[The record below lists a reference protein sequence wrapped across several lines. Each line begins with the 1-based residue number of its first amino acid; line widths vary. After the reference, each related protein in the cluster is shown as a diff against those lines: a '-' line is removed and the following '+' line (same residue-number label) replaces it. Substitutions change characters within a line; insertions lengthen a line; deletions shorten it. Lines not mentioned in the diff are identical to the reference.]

1 MSEEVLGIFEI
12 EKIRMIKSNIS
23 YRLLLT
29 SNRLVAA
36 KFGSMKESLLA
47 IAGGAVGGAVGG
59 ALVGLV
65 EALRQGKKIPGIPGL
80 AEVDEKLMLDPKTV
94 LAADNNNFELPYSDI
109 TKVEM
114 KKGGFSSAHGARAGK
129 MVISTHEKK
138 QEFEIPYGQKFEDC
152 VNVVRSVMPDR
163 LQE

>member
-1 MSEEVLGIFEI
+1 MSEEVLGILEI
-12 EKIRMIKSNIS
+12 EKIRMLKSNIS

-36 KFGSMKESLLA
+36 KFGSIKESLLA
-47 IAGGAVGGAVGG
+47 IAGGAVGGAVI
-59 ALVGLV
+59 GLV
-65 EALRQGKKIPGIPGL
+65 EALRQGKKIPGVPGL

-152 VNVVRSVMPDR
+152 VNVVRSVMPDKV
-163 LQE
+163 QQ

>member
-1 MSEEVLGIFEI
+1 ML
-12 EKIRMIKSNIS
+12 KSNIS

-36 KFGSMKESLLA
+36 KFGSIKESLLA
-47 IAGGAVGGAVGG
+47 IAGGAVGGAVI
-59 ALVGLV
+59 GLV
-65 EALRQGKKIPGIPGL
+65 EALRQGKKIPGVPGL

-152 VNVVRSVMPDR
+152 VNVVRSVMPDKV
-163 LQE
+163 QQ